1 MSDIYAPPT
10 SDVSPE
16 AITSTED
23 NFILASRLKRWVGSI
38 IDTLIFT
45 VPIIALAVFAV
56 FFLNESTIIHR
67 LFVNE
72 ITSGILGSLLGIAIH
87 TAVNFVL
94 MRDGQTIGKK
104 LMNTQI
110 RTLDN
115 QIPTV
120 QEQIFKRYLFQ
131 FGISAIPAVDS
142 LLVLVNALFIFGK
155 EKRCLHDIVG
165 GTKVV
170 DKPVS
175 SETLQNQS

>member
-1 MSDIYAPPT
+1 
-10 SDVSPE
+10 
-16 AITSTED
+16 
-23 NFILASRLKRWVGSI
+23 
-38 IDTLIFT
+38 
-45 VPIIALAVFAV
+45 
-56 FFLNESTIIHR
+56 
-67 LFVNE
+67 
-72 ITSGILGSLLGIAIH
+72 
-87 TAVNFVL
+87 

-155 EKRCLHDIVG
+155 EKRWLHDIVG